1 MHSSWQALKIS
12 SYAVMS
18 EDEMTYVEGGK
29 LSWTAAKGLAV
40 TALTAI
46 VSGIVGYGS
55 QIGEDE
61 NV

>member
-1 MHSSWQALKIS
+1 
-12 SYAVMS
+12 MS